1 LIAQAVLA
9 ELAAELALYAA
20 AALWLAQVHGVPL
33 WTSAVLA
40 LALFLCLRAGLLALL
55 YVRAGIG
62 AGFFRF
68 LPGELRALLDIYTW
82 GLLAHR
88 RLAPRDPA
96 RIAPGVL
103 PVVFVHGILCNAGVW
118 HRMLAALERQGMT
131 NLFTLNLAPP
141 LASMDRFA
149 RQLAARVEE
158 ACRAAGTERAIIVAH
173 SMGGLVARCWIAR
186 LGGAARAERLVT
198 LGSPHHGSLLARG
211 FPARWAGEMLCGC
224 EWLEQLAADGARA
237 VGVDG
242 ARAVGVPVTSIYSRA
257 DEFVAPQESSRLE
270 GARNI
275 ALERLGHLE
284 LLRSEEVLRLVGAEI
299 ASARGGRLS

>member
-1 LIAQAVLA
+1 MVTLAVLA
-9 ELAAELALYAA
+9 ELLAELALYAA
-20 AALWLAQVHGVPL
+20 AALWLAQAHGVPL

-40 LALFLCLRAGLLALL
+40 FALFLGLRAGLLALL
-55 YVRAGIG
+55 YVRAGLG
-62 AGFFRF
+62 AGFLRF
-68 LPGELRALLDIYTW
+68 LPGELTALLDIYAW
-82 GLLAHR
+82 GLLAQR
-88 RLAPRDPA
+88 WLAPRDPA
-96 RIAPGVL
+96 RIVPGVL

-118 HRMLAALERQGMT
+118 HRMLAALERQGMP

-141 LASMDRFA
+141 LASMERFA
-149 RQLAARVEE
+149 RQLAARVDG
-158 ACRAAGTERAIIVAH
+158 ACRATGTERAIVVAH

-224 EWLEQLAADGARA
+224 EWLEQLAADSSR
-237 VGVDG
+237 VT
-242 ARAVGVPVTSIYSRA
+242 GVPVTSIYSCA
-257 DEFVAPQESSRLE
+257 DEFVAPQESARLE

-284 LLRSEEVLRLVGAEI
+284 LLCSEEVLRLVGAEI

>member
-1 LIAQAVLA
+1 LIALAVLA

-20 AALWLAQVHGVPL
+20 AALWLAQVHGVPV

-88 RLAPRDPA
+88 RLVPRDPA

-131 NLFTLNLAPP
+131 NLFTLSLAPP

-186 LGGAARAERLVT
+186 
-198 LGSPHHGSLLARG
+198 HHGSLLARG

-224 EWLEQLAADGARA
+224 EWLEQLAADGSR
-237 VGVDG
+237 V
-242 ARAVGVPVTSIYSRA
+242 RGVPVTSIYSRA

-270 GARNI
+270 GARNV

-284 LLRSEEVLRLVGAEI
+284 LLRSEEVRRLVLAEI
-299 ASARGGRLS
+299 ASARGARLS

>member
-1 LIAQAVLA
+1 LIALAVLV
-9 ELAAELALYAA
+9 ELLAELALYAA
-20 AALWLAQVHGVPL
+20 AVRWLAQAHGVPL
-33 WTSAVLA
+33 WASAVLA
-40 LALFLCLRAGLLALL
+40 FALFLGLRAALLALL
-55 YVRAGIG
+55 YVRAGLG
-62 AGFFRF
+62 AGLFRL
-68 LPGELRALLDIYTW
+68 LPGELRALLDIYTL

-88 RLAPRDPA
+88 WLAPRDPA

-131 NLFTLNLAPP
+131 NLFTLSLAPP

-224 EWLEQLAADGARA
+224 EWLEQLAADGSRAR
-237 VGVDG
+237 
-242 ARAVGVPVTSIYSRA
+242 GVPVTSIYSRA

-270 GARNI
+270 GARNV

-284 LLRSEEVLRLVGAEI
+284 LLRSEEVRRLVLAEI
-299 ASARGGRLS
+299 ASARGARLS